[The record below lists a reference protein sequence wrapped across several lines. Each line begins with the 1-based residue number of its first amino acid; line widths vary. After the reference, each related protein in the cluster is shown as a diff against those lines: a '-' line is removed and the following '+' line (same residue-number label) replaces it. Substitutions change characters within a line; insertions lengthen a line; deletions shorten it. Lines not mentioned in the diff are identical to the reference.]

1 MTKNLAWILV
11 GGLAGSFLS
20 FGANAVPVSSAPAQ
34 IDHSDVMLA
43 AGGCGIGFH
52 RTVYG
57 YCVRNG
63 YYAAPLPAP
72 YYPMPVGACP
82 YPYRLGP
89 YGRCIL

>member
-1 MTKNLAWILV
+1 MSKNLAWILI

-34 IDHSDVMLA
+34 IEHSGVMLA

-52 RTVYG
+52 RSVYG

-82 YPYRLGP
+82 YPYRLSP

>member
-1 MTKNLAWILV
+1 MSRNLVPILFI
-11 GGLAGSFLS
+11 GLMASFLS
-20 FGANAVPVSSAPAQ
+20 FSASAMQISSMPVKVDEAGPTL
-34 IDHSDVMLA
+34 V

-52 RTVYG
+52 RSVYG
-57 YCVRNG
+57 YCTRNG

-72 YYPMPVGACP
+72 VYPMPIGACP